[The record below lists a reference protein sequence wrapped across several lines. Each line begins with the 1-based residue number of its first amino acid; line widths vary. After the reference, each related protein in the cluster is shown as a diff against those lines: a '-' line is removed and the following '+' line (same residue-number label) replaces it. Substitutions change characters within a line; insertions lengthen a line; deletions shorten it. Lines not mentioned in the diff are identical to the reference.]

1 MSVASSSVYKRVE
14 LEPGIYSRMT
24 KAIETAIQQAIHATI
39 GRIEAYAKSGA
50 SNVPVDTGLLRDS
63 FTATATAQG
72 ITLRWSAVDKG
83 YDYAKV
89 QDIGDMKIRGK
100 FYSTVTKDYARLFFH
115 EELIR
120 ALEAINP

>member
-1 MSVASSSVYKRVE
+1 MIIMSVASSSVYKRVE

-63 FTATATAQG
+63 LQR
-72 ITLRWSAVDKG
+72 LRQRKVSH
-83 YDYAKV
+83 YD
-89 QDIGDMKIRGK
+89 G
-100 FYSTVTKDYARLFFH
+100 AR
-115 EELIR
+115 
-120 ALEAINP
+120 